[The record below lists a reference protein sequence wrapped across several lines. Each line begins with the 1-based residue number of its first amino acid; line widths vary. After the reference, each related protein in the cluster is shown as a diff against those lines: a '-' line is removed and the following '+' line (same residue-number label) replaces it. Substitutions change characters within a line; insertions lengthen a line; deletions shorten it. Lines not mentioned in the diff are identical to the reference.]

1 MINIVIFRWNVFWGQ
16 FLLNHLRL
24 MSFRHENYID
34 VFLESE
40 LTLALQIATIAP
52 IGMHMMVEAARIL
65 PAQCAPGG

>member
-1 MINIVIFRWNVFWGQ
+1 
-16 FLLNHLRL
+16 